1 MSLKVKLIS
10 AISLFILMLGALILG
25 VFAASQQ
32 TITMQGNITF
42 NVPDRSLYVK
52 AVRYQATGEEAI
64 DVTSFSQGYIN
75 ENFNLDLTSLSQA
88 EPNKHGSFTLYF
100 DIINATNMQWAI
112 ERVTLS
118 ETLISEGVTESHS
131 GIIEV
136 NELAETDSEGFKV
149 FDVATAPYD
158 TLSLTIT
165 APRASTTNP
174 LDLSDITITINEYIP
189 PEITDFTF
197 VRTSDNTGAVASY
210 TGTETEVEIPETF
223 SVITEELETP
233 GYTEYFANITE
244 YNTNLENSYSQAIL
258 SAGFYSVSIDG
269 TESTPIKDGSSFLAS
284 ITEQHF
290 PMTIEF
296 TDYTITYEDSQNY
309 LTYLYAIIRPIY
321 EIMGGRVETATIE
334 LGTGEVYN
342 VNDANMMEI
351 GEELIPRSY
360 SETDF
365 PIEISY
371 PNTRNIYVEG
381 DDYQVTS
388 IGDFAFEGCSGLTS
402 ITIPKGVT
410 SIGGAAFRYCSG
422 LTKVDYLGTLV
433 DWCAINFSDSD
444 SNPTHQ
450 AEVLYIQGEKLI
462 SLTIPEGVT
471 SIGSDAFSGC
481 SRLES
486 INLPSTLTSI
496 GYYAFADCSGLTNI
510 TIPSSVTSIGN
521 FAFYNCSG
529 LTNVSLSSTLTSIG
543 QYAFENCSSLADVT
557 IPSSVTNIGLD
568 AFYNCTNLATVY
580 IDSSDIVNEIINSSS
595 YGYLTQYA
603 TTLYIKDTITVT
615 TAPSGW
621 TQDPNGSDQAGYN
634 KYIKN

>member
-112 ERVTLS
+112 EKVTLS
-118 ETLISEGVTESHS
+118 ETLKGEGVTESHS

-136 NELAETDSEGFKV
+136 NELTETDSEGFKV

-197 VRTSDNTGAVASY
+197 ARTSDSTGAVTSY
-210 TGTETEVEIPETF
+210 TGTETEVEIPSTF
-223 SVITEELETP
+223 SIITEQLETS

-284 ITEQHF
+284 ITKQHF

>member
-112 ERVTLS
+112 EKVTLS
-118 ETLISEGVTESHS
+118 ETLKGEGVTESHS

-136 NELAETDSEGFKV
+136 NELTETDSEGFKV

-197 VRTSDNTGAVASY
+197 ARTSDSTGAVTSY
-210 TGTETEVEIPETF
+210 TGTETEVEIPSTF
-223 SVITEELETP
+223 SIITEQLETS
-233 GYTEYFANITE
+233 GYTEYFANIAE
-244 YNTNLENSYSQAIL
+244 YNTYLENTYNNIIL
-258 SAGFYSVSIDG
+258 TMAGFYNVSING
-269 TESTPIKDGSSFLAS
+269 AEPTLIKDVLSFSSS
-284 ITEQHF
+284 ITGQQF

-296 TDYTITYEDSQNY
+296 SNYTITYEDSQNY
-309 LTYLYAIIRPIY
+309 PTYLYAIIRPGY
-321 EIMGGRVETATIE
+321 EVLGGKVESATIE
-334 LGTGEVYN
+334 LGTGEIYN
-342 VNDANMMEI
+342 IDVTNATEI
-351 GEELIPRSY
+351 ITGLADRSY
-360 SETDF
+360 SGTDF
-365 PIEISY
+365 PIKISY
-371 PNTRNIYVEG
+371 PNTKNTYVEG

-388 IGDFAFEGCSGLTS
+388 IGAGAFADQINLTSITIPSGITSIGDLAFYGCDGLTSIIVQPENSVYHSEGNCLIETTSKTLILGCKNSVIPDNESVTSIAADAFSGCDGLTNITIPEGVISIGDSAFEGCSGLLS
-402 ITIPKGVT
+402 VT
-410 SIGGAAFRYCSG
+410 
-422 LTKVDYLGTLV
+422 LP
-433 DWCAINFSDSD
+433 N
-444 SNPTHQ
+444 
-450 AEVLYIQGEKLI
+450 
-462 SLTIPEGVT
+462 SLTI
-471 SIGSDAFSGC
+471 IGSNVF
-481 SRLES
+481 R
-486 INLPSTLTSI
+486 
-496 GYYAFADCSGLTNI
+496 DCSSLTTISIPSNLTNI
-510 TIPSSVTSIGN
+510 GIS
-521 FAFYNCSG
+521 AFY
-529 LTNVSLSSTLTSIG
+529 
-543 QYAFENCSSLADVT
+543 D
-557 IPSSVTNIGLD
+557 
-568 AFYNCTNLATVY
+568 CTNLAIVY

-615 TAPSGW
+615 TTPSGW
-621 TQDPNGSDQAGYN
+621 TQDLVGSDQVEGYI
-634 KYIKN
+634 KYIKA

>member
-112 ERVTLS
+112 EKVTLS
-118 ETLISEGVTESHS
+118 ETLKGEGVTESHS

-136 NELAETDSEGFKV
+136 NELVETDSEGFKV

-197 VRTSDNTGAVASY
+197 ARTSDSTGAVTSY
-210 TGTETEVEIPETF
+210 TGTETEVEIPSTF
-223 SVITEELETP
+223 SIITEQLETS

-284 ITEQHF
+284 ITKQHF